1 MIDLWVCKI
10 VASVFWMGA
19 YKIDFQN
26 WFSKLL
32 TTIPKFDISVRLCT
46 NLWGS
51 YLLDLVTNIWP
62 ASITYW
68 LDGYL
73 GRKVLFTHSK
83 PIESKPYHI
92 FFVFNI
98 WSYKPSLII
107 LLTIIFF
114 VMYMKLKSS
123 FGAFLNP
130 VADKVFFFLSYFI
143 RTYFMDL
150 SLFGFVH
157 VMWGWSMEIMFSCLD
172 IALMEVPVFLLLRLQ
187 LMDLFMICPHLWSL
201 VFFCSSLAF
210 SEGCKGWRLENW
222 TCYRTNTLDWI
233 WKVIVLLISDFWCF

>member
-1 MIDLWVCKI
+1 LTCINHILAWWVSWSQGTI
-10 VASVFWMGA
+10 YS
-19 YKIDFQN
+19 FQAN
-26 WFSKLL
+26 WIQTPPHF
-32 TTIPKFDISVRLCT
+32 
-46 NLWGS
+46 
-51 YLLDLVTNIWP
+51 
-62 ASITYW
+62 
-68 LDGYL
+68 
-73 GRKVLFTHSK
+73 
-83 PIESKPYHI
+83 

-143 RTYFMDL
+143 RTYFMNL

-172 IALMEVPVFLLLRLQ
+172 IALMEVPVFLLLSLQ

-201 VFFCSSLAF
+201 VFFF
-210 SEGCKGWRLENW
+210 VRLLHFLRVARAEDW
-222 TCYRTNTLDWI
+222 KIGLGYRTNTLDWI
-233 WKVIVLLISDFWCF
+233 WKVIILLISDFWCF